1 MWRYKSAGSR
11 RFNQRHA
18 ISALCEDESNT
29 LRHFG
34 RTDLQLC
41 ANLALNHY
49 CAILAAAGC
58 SLQAV
63 RCRLFAAGCSLQAV
77 HLSAGLT
84 VLTCQLRPPPTRRH
98 PTLTK
103 TAVRGPY
110 KSPPAALVGLP
121 IDKLSAAERTC
132 YLRDVLMPNNCRMNR
147 NRLTMS
153 RYSDSTIQGT
163 ICSLTP

>member
-49 CAILAAAGC
+49 CAILA
-58 SLQAV
+58 
-63 RCRLFAAGCSLQAV
+63 AAGCSLQAV